1 MYRDYAPPPGAAD
14 MTLDQ
19 FPTSDTIASIARA
32 ANGDARRRANGFA
45 PDPAG
50 VLESPNTVGA
60 TLVVPVVVGTRPE
73 AIKMLPVIL
82 ELKRS
87 TSFQP
92 VVVSTGQH
100 HRMVK
105 EIFDLAGIEIET
117 NLWAGAQ
124 RADLNERVATVIQRF
139 NDFISERFG
148 ARPCDAEFEDAVLDG
163 KYPGTVLVHGDTSS
177 AMAAAL
183 AATHM
188 HIPVM
193 HIEAGLRT
201 GGSILSPFP
210 EELNRQVITTLAAM
224 NFAPTFSNLQ
234 ALIHENVPIDQIFV
248 TGNTSIDALRWA
260 AGISSRFEDE
270 RLHEIA
276 ESEAKIIVVTAHR
289 RENWGEG
296 LANIATAIDRLAKL
310 RPEFHF
316 IIPLHP
322 NPRVREEFGE
332 PLKDRPNVLL
342 TEPLDYIS
350 FARLLHRCHMV
361 ITDSGGIQEEAPA
374 FDKPVL
380 VMRDTTER
388 NEGISAGTLLLVG
401 TDPESIVG
409 GAQVLLT
416 DENAYAQMAAAE
428 NPYGDGHAAPRI
440 VAAMEQIV
448 HGGPEPAPF
457 GAGYNRRAV
466 VEMSGF
472 SIVTSAVEDALQR
485 AQLDAPDPH
494 DPEDWPVS

>member
-1 MYRDYAPPPGAAD
+1 

-19 FPTSDTIASIARA
+19 FPSSDTITSIARA
-32 ANGDARRRANGFA
+32 AGRAAQQRANGFA
-45 PDPAG
+45 PGSAAAP
-50 VLESPNTVGA
+50 ENPRTVGA
-60 TLVVPVVVGTRPE
+60 SLVVPVVVGTRPE

-82 ELKRS
+82 ELQRS
-87 TSFQP
+87 KSFKP

-100 HRMVK
+100 HQMVK

-117 NLWAGAQ
+117 NLWAGSQ
-124 RADLNERVATVIQRF
+124 RADLNERVATVMQRF
-139 NDFISERFG
+139 DDFISERFG
-148 ARPCDAEFEDAVLDG
+148 PRPGDAEYESCVLDG
-163 KYPGTVLVHGDTSS
+163 RYPASVVVHGDTSS

-193 HIEAGLRT
+193 HVEAGLRT

-224 NFAPTFSNLQ
+224 HFAPTFCNLQ
-234 ALIHENVPIDQIFV
+234 ALIHENVPIGQIFV
-248 TGNTSIDALRWA
+248 TGNTGIDALRWA
-260 AGISSRFEDE
+260 AKISSRFKDE
-270 RLHEIA
+270 QLHQIA
-276 ESEAKIIVVTAHR
+276 ESDAKIIVVTAHR

-296 LANIATAIDRLAKL
+296 LTNIAAAIGRLAEL

-316 IIPLHP
+316 VVPLHP

-332 PLKDRPNVLL
+332 PLKDKPNVLL

-374 FDKPVL
+374 FGKPVL

-401 TDPESIVG
+401 TDPENIVS
-409 GAQVLLT
+409 GAQALLNN
-416 DENAYAQMAAAE
+416 DDAYLQMAAAD
-428 NPYGDGHAAPRI
+428 NPYGDGQAAQRI

-472 SIVTSAVEDALQR
+472 SIITSAVEDALQR